1 MRMSDWS
8 SDVCSSYLP
17 EPFGEGDLQGRRDL
31 LVAEEDDDVVMEGLQ
46 DFGEE
51 RVVHRLRQVDAE
63 DLRAERAR
71 ARLDRDPGMGLTHGI
86 GLVHFHHLL
95 FQGLFFSSGAT
106 VAIQAPTWRSSSGS
120 APAKLWGASFPMRT
134 RG

>member
-1 MRMSDWS
+1 MYFVFVLIILRPPRSTRTDTLFPYTTLFRSGMIVQSAARTERMRLDR
-8 SDVCSSYLP
+8 P

-71 ARLDRDPGMGLTHGI
+71 ARLDRDPGMGLRPEARG
-86 GLVHFHHLL
+86 GGKEV
-95 FQGLFFSSGAT
+95 G
-106 VAIQAPTWRSSSGS
+106 
-120 APAKLWGASFPMRT
+120 RT
-134 RG
+134 GES

>member
-31 LVAEEDDDVVMEGLQ
+31 LVAEEDDDFVMEGLQ

-71 ARLDRDPGMGLTHGI
+71 PRLDRDPGMGLTHRTDELRVGKAC
-86 GLVHFHHLL
+86 VST
-95 FQGLFFSSGAT
+95 FSSRG
-106 VAIQAPTWRSSSGS
+106 SSYH
-120 APAKLWGASFPMRT
+120 
-134 RG
+134 